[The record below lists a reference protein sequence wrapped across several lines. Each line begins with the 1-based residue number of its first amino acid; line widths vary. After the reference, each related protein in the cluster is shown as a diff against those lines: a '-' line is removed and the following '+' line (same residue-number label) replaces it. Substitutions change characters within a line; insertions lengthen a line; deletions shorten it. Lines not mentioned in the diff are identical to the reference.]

1 MYISKKL
8 KIHLGLVVGRIVNGH
23 LHQQSFVFHHNVSS
37 KGQHK
42 YPTCFNIF
50 QNPCPFHFHELCKLC
65 KLQVPLWA
73 FGKIIVQGLK
83 QPFNYAHHLQV
94 WQSLNKVGFMNH
106 TMNPHGMWT
115 PIVKKLLGNTWLSA
129 LQNKNPIG
137 TKCC

>member
-1 MYISKKL
+1 MYISKKI

-37 KGQHK
+37 KGQYR

-50 QNPCPFHFHELCKLC
+50 QNPCPFHKLC

-73 FGKIIVQGLK
+73 FVNIVVQGLK
-83 QPFNYAHHLQV
+83 QPFNYAHYLQV

-106 TMNPHGMWT
+106 IMNPHGMWT
-115 PIVKKLLGNTWLSA
+115 PTIKKLLGNTWLSA
-129 LQNKNPIG
+129 LENKNPIG
-137 TKCC
+137 TKCH